1 MSAAGQSGSGPNDMN
16 TFLRLSFSTIALA
29 AAGCAAIPSHT
40 QLSTSNPASLYA
52 SEAAFPAAQ
61 PILMTGENYAMAP
74 QAEGKSM
81 EMDMQ
86 KDMPAPQ
93 HGDQKPAI
101 PHPHE
106 HHQDNSTKQ

>member
-1 MSAAGQSGSGPNDMN
+1 MN
-16 TFLRLSFSTIALA
+16 KSLRLLFPTIALA

-40 QLSTSNPASLYA
+40 QLPTSNPASPDA

-61 PILMTGENYAMAP
+61 PILMTDESYAMAP

-81 EMDMQ
+81 EMDIQME
-86 KDMPAPQ
+86 MPAHQ
-93 HGDQKPAI
+93 HGEQKPAT

-106 HHQDNSTKQ
+106 HHQDNSPKQ